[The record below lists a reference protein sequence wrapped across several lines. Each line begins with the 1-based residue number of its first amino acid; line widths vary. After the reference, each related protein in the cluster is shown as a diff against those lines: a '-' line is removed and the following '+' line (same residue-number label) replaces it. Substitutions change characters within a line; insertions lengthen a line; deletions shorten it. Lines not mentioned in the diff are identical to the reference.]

1 VQAFRRG
8 RSGDGLESEKVS
20 DCICGR
26 WKFEIRSVHDFA
38 GERFAARDLDG
49 LSTVV
54 GLLTTGVASR
64 AGLSAAQIFGA
75 RQFVA
80 GVIDDFVGLKAGW
93 CIGAEAGYF
102 AGDDQNNQGQKRLE
116 Q

>member
-1 VQAFRRG
+1 
-8 RSGDGLESEKVS
+8 L
-20 DCICGR
+20 
-26 WKFEIRSVHDFA
+26 
-38 GERFAARDLDG
+38 AARDLDG

-80 GVIDDFVGLKAGW
+80 GVIDDFVGLQAGW
-93 CIGAEAGYF
+93 CVGAEAGYF
-102 AGDDQNNQGQKRLE
+102 AGDDQKNQGQKRLE

>member
-1 VQAFRRG
+1 M
-8 RSGDGLESEKVS
+8 
-20 DCICGR
+20 
-26 WKFEIRSVHDFA
+26 
-38 GERFAARDLDG
+38 
-49 LSTVV
+49 V

-80 GVIDDFVGLKAGW
+80 GVIDHFVGLKAGW
-93 CIGAEAGYF
+93 GIGAEVGDF
-102 AGDDQNNQGQKRLE
+102 AGDNQQNQGQKCLE